1 MILMPLPATGRLAG
15 IDYGE
20 KRIGVAVCDGDRN
33 IASPLETYHRK
44 TEAADWAYFAQLA
57 KDYQLVGFIVGLP
70 VHASGEESG
79 KSWECRNFGA
89 WLSQATGLPVAFFDE
104 RYTSAQADSLMAG
117 VGFTRRQRKD
127 RRDMLA
133 AQVILAA
140 FLESPRAAEEPP
152 AALEG

>member
-1 MILMPLPATGRLAG
+1 MLFPLSGRLAG

-33 IASPLETYHRK
+33 IASPLETHHRK
-44 TEAADWAYFAQLA
+44 SEAADQAYFQQLA
-57 KDYQLVGFIVGLP
+57 KDYQLVGFVVGLP
-70 VHASGEESG
+70 VHASGEDSAG
-79 KSWECRNFGA
+79 SQKCRYFGE
-89 WLSQATGLPVAFFDE
+89 WLSRATGLPVAFFDE

-117 VGFTRRQRKD
+117 VGFTRRQKKD

-140 FLESPRAAEEPP
+140 YLESPHAAEEPP
-152 AALEG
+152 ASLEG

>member
-1 MILMPLPATGRLAG
+1 MPLPATGRLAG

-20 KRIGVAVCDGDRN
+20 KRIGVAICDGDRN
-33 IASPLETYHRK
+33 IASPLETYQRK
-44 TEAADWAYFAQLA
+44 SDAADRAYFARLA
-57 KDYQLVGFIVGLP
+57 KDYQLVGFVVGLP
-70 VHASGEESG
+70 VHSSGDESAG
-79 KSWECRNFGA
+79 SQACRRFGE
-89 WLSQATGLPVAFFDE
+89 WLSQATALPVAFFDE

-117 VGFTRRQRKD
+117 VGFTRRQKKD

-140 FLESPRAAEEPP
+140 YLESPQAAEEPP